1 MSDTAT
7 ISLRGVCKSYGPV
20 HALQDVSLDVS
31 RGDVLGLIGENG
43 AGKSTL
49 IGVLTGTVRPDAG
62 SLDVNGTHVE
72 LGDSRTLR
80 ELGISVVVQE
90 QSLVDAL
97 RVYEN
102 IYLGREGEIGGW
114 GPGRRRRMRDAAQS
128 LLDTLGIEGL
138 RADAV
143 VAELT
148 YPQRQLVEIARAF
161 SRITDATEAPV
172 ILLDEPTSA
181 LTETEVEILFALI
194 EGWRDRVSFIFVSH
208 ILQDVLRIS
217 TRLLVL
223 RDGRSIETLSADGVT
238 AEQLHELMVGS
249 ERSADYYRE
258 GEQTGVLSTKPLIE
272 LRDASSAGEFESV
285 DLVVRPG
292 EVVGLA
298 GVIGSGKASVAAAV
312 AGAESLSAGSIHV
325 DGTAHEHW
333 SVPAAVAAGVLY
345 VPPERAQDSLFR
357 SASIRNNISIGFLDL
372 LRHPWTRL
380 LRLRTERERTTQL
393 ARALQVKAPSL
404 STPIGELSGGNQQK
418 AIFARWQGRECKVLV
433 LSDPT
438 RGIDVGTREEIYGLV
453 RSMAASGVGVLLC
466 AESPRRSDRNVRP
479 NRGHEGRSHQ
489 RRAGGPCRAQARRSR
504 RDQAHD
510 VRNAVT
516 QTLSKQSPA
525 SDAAAPSGARGLLS
539 RLDQHRNIVVP
550 TVAVLVLIIYFQW
563 RTESFIT
570 ATSAQNI
577 LNQMAFL
584 TVLALAGTFC
594 HSDRWYR
601 SFGGGDGHSRRNSD
615 RHVDR
620 QVRRPVG
627 DSHGDRRRGGGRTG
641 QRIDH
646 DNAQGSVVPG
656 DAGNDVRTR
665 RHFQHRLQR
674 RSCFL

>member
-1 MSDTAT
+1 MRHTKVSDTAT

-238 AEQLHELMVGS
+238 AERLHELMVGS

-258 GEQTGVLSTKPLIE
+258 GEQTGALSPKPLIE

-312 AGAESLSAGSIHV
+312 AGAESLSTGSIHV

-466 AESPRRSDRNVRP
+466 AESLEEVIGMSDRIVVMKD
-479 NRGHEGRSHQ
+479 GVISAE
-489 RRAGGPCRAQARRSR
+489 
-504 RDQAHD
+504 
-510 VRNAVT
+510 
-516 QTLSKQSPA
+516 L
-525 SDAAAPSGARGLLS
+525 AAPAERK
-539 RLDQHRNIVVP
+539 P
-550 TVAVLVLIIYFQW
+550 A
-563 RTESFIT
+563 E
-570 ATSAQNI
+570 
-577 LNQMAFL
+577 
-584 TVLALAGTFC
+584 
-594 HSDRWYR
+594 
-601 SFGGGDGHSRRNSD
+601 
-615 RHVDR
+615 VD
-620 QVRRPVG
+620 VIK
-627 DSHGDRRRGGGRTG
+627 HMM
-641 QRIDH
+641 
-646 DNAQGSVVPG
+646 
-656 DAGNDVRTR
+656 
-665 RHFQHRLQR
+665 
-674 RSCFL
+674 

>member
-1 MSDTAT
+1 MGSARAT
-7 ISLRGVCKSYGPV
+7 DPFTP
-20 HALQDVSLDVS
+20 LQDVSLDVS

-285 DLVVRPG
+285 DLVVRTGRGSGTGRSHRFG
-292 EVVGLA
+292 ESVGGCSSRGCGVVVG
-298 GVIGSGKASVAAAV
+298 GF
-312 AGAESLSAGSIHV
+312 
-325 DGTAHEHW
+325 
-333 SVPAAVAAGVLY
+333 
-345 VPPERAQDSLFR
+345 DSR
-357 SASIRNNISIGFLDL
+357 R
-372 LRHPWTRL
+372 RYC
-380 LRLRTERERTTQL
+380 
-393 ARALQVKAPSL
+393 ARALVGS
-404 STPIGELSGGNQQK
+404 
-418 AIFARWQGRECKVLV
+418 RC
-433 LSDPT
+433 
-438 RGIDVGTREEIYGLV
+438 RGSRSLV
-453 RSMAASGVGVLLC
+453 RPAGACPGLPVPQRVDQKQHLDRLPRSPPPPVDAATAFTDRKGTDDAVSPRAAGQGPVVVDAHRGTQWRKPTEGDLRSVARSRMQSAGPQRSDAWNRRRNARGDLRFGPVDGCIGGRC
-466 AESPRRSDRNVRP
+466 AAVRRIPRRSDRM
-479 NRGHEGRSHQ
+479 
-489 RRAGGPCRAQARRSR
+489 
-504 RDQAHD
+504 
-510 VRNAVT
+510 
-516 QTLSKQSPA
+516 
-525 SDAAAPSGARGLLS
+525 SDR
-539 RLDQHRNIVVP
+539 IVVMKDGVISAELRP
-550 TVAVLVLIIYFQW
+550 LQ
-563 RTESFIT
+563 S
-570 ATSAQNI
+570 TSPPKS
-577 LNQMAFL
+577 
-584 TVLALAGTFC
+584 T
-594 HSDRWYR
+594 
-601 SFGGGDGHSRRNSD
+601 
-615 RHVDR
+615 
-620 QVRRPVG
+620 
-627 DSHGDRRRGGGRTG
+627 
-641 QRIDH
+641 
-646 DNAQGSVVPG
+646 
-656 DAGNDVRTR
+656 
-665 RHFQHRLQR
+665 
-674 RSCFL
+674 